1 MSFTIIQNII
11 NYRTYKGDF
20 ASFAV
25 IGIYCAFAPF
35 LAVYCSSF
43 IMPSLIRIKAL
54 LSVFISFINNLPRKH
69 FFALIILFV
78 GLLIISFLPSQS
90 VQYKNIKRHLTLP
103 VASVVKDGYPVAE
116 PIEVEREQY
125 GKSSIDFTGTREIR
139 WVIEEGDSLSNLFQK
154 EGISAAVLHELQ
166 EADKSHLRLGNLV
179 PGQEIK
185 LLVDGDNQLL
195 ALKIKIDFANT
206 LSFVLKEGSY
216 VSLLETEKGEWRN
229 SYYQGSVTG
238 SFYVNAK
245 KSGLSAGQIQQI
257 SGALQEKFDFN
268 RQLRAGDTFHVL
280 VSKQY
285 IDGQYTYDSEV
296 LAVLIKTRQQTY
308 SAFLSED
315 GRYYDDSGQGLGKAY
330 RRSPLDGRNRI
341 SSNFNPKRL
350 HPITK
355 RIRPHNG
362 TDYAVGVGT
371 KVYSIG
377 DGIVQRAGY
386 HPAAGNYIVIKH
398 GRKYTTRYLHL
409 SKIFVR
415 KGQRIKMGLLIGKSG
430 NTGRSTG
437 PHLHYEFHLYNKP
450 VDSRKVN
457 LPLSQEIS
465 KKNKKEFNAR
475 RDGFLKEMHEI

>member
-1 MSFTIIQNII
+1 M
-11 NYRTYKGDF
+11 
-20 ASFAV
+20 
-25 IGIYCAFAPF
+25 PF
-35 LAVYCSSF
+35 LARFKV
-43 IMPSLIRIKAL
+43 L
-54 LSVFISFINNLPRKH
+54 LSAFISFINNLPRKH

-78 GLLIISFLPSQS
+78 CLLVLSFLPSQS
-90 VQYKNIKRHLTLP
+90 LQTKNIKRQLTLP
-103 VASVVKDGYPVAE
+103 VQSSTDNEHSKAE
-116 PIEVEREQY
+116 PIEAKKKTY
-125 GKSSIDFTGTREIR
+125 GKSSFDFTGTDEIR
-139 WVIEEGDSLSNLFQK
+139 WVIKEGDSLSNLFQK
-154 EGISAAVLHELQ
+154 QGLSAAVLHELQ

-185 LLVDGDNQLL
+185 LLVDKDNRLL

-206 LSFVLKEGSY
+206 LSFVLKDGGY

-229 SYYQGSVTG
+229 SYFQGNVTG
-238 SFYVNAK
+238 SFYINAK
-245 KSGLSAGQIQQI
+245 NSGLSAGQIQQI

-285 IDGQYTYDSEV
+285 INGQYTYDSEV

-308 SAFLSED
+308 SAFLNED
-315 GRYYDDSGQGLGKAY
+315 GRYYDEKGQGLGKAY
-330 RRSPLDGRNRI
+330 RRSPVDGNPRI
-341 SSNFNPKRL
+341 SSRFNPRRL

-355 RIRPHNG
+355 RVRPHNG
-362 TDYAVGVGT
+362 TDYAIGVGN

-409 SKIFVR
+409 SKIYVR
-415 KGQRIKMGLLIGKSG
+415 KGQRIKMGRLIAKSG

-437 PHLHYEFHLYNKP
+437 PHLHYEFHINGRP
-450 VDSRKVN
+450 VDSLKVN
-457 LPLSQEIS
+457 LPLSKEIP
-465 KKNKKEFNAR
+465 KKHKNAFNAR
-475 RDGFLKEMHEI
+475 RDGFLKEMQEI

>member
-1 MSFTIIQNII
+1 
-11 NYRTYKGDF
+11 
-20 ASFAV
+20 
-25 IGIYCAFAPF
+25 
-35 LAVYCSSF
+35 
-43 IMPSLIRIKAL
+43 MPSLIRIKAL
-54 LSVFISFINNLPRKH
+54 LSAFISFINNLPRKH

-78 GLLIISFLPSQS
+78 CLLVISFLPSQS
-90 VQYKNIKRHLTLP
+90 VETKNIKRQLTLP
-103 VASVVKDGYPVAE
+103 AQSLSEDSYTQAE
-116 PIEVEREQY
+116 PIEAKREKY
-125 GKSSIDFTGTREIR
+125 GEGRIDFTGTREIEL
-139 WVIEEGDSLSNLFQK
+139 VIKEGDSLSNLFQK
-154 EGISAAVLHELQ
+154 EGLSAAVLHELQ

-185 LLVDGDNQLL
+185 LLVDADNQLL

-216 VSLLETEKGEWRN
+216 ISLLETEEGTWRN

-238 SFYVNAK
+238 SFYINAK
-245 KSGLSAGQIQQI
+245 EAGLSAGQIQQI

-315 GRYYDDSGQGLGKAY
+315 GRYYDETGQGLGKAY

-341 SSNFNPKRL
+341 SSGFNPRRL

-355 RIRPHNG
+355 RVRPHNG
-362 TDYAVGVGT
+362 TDFAVGVGT

-409 SKIFVR
+409 SKIYVR
-415 KGQRIKMGLLIGKSG
+415 KGQRIKMGRLIGKSG

-437 PHLHYEFHLYNKP
+437 PHLHYEFHINGKP
-450 VDSRKVN
+450 VNAMKVN
-457 LPLSQEIS
+457 LPLSKEIS
-465 KKNKKEFNAR
+465 KKHKKAFNAR
-475 RDGFLKEMHEI
+475 RDGFLDEMNEL

>member
-1 MSFTIIQNII
+1 M
-11 NYRTYKGDF
+11 
-20 ASFAV
+20 
-25 IGIYCAFAPF
+25 PF
-35 LAVYCSSF
+35 L
-43 IMPSLIRIKAL
+43 IRLKAL
-54 LSVFISFINNLPRKH
+54 LSAFISFLNDLPRKH

-78 GLLIISFLPSQS
+78 CLLIISFLPSQS
-90 VQYKNIKRHLTLP
+90 VQPQHIKRQLVLP
-103 VASVVKDGYPVAE
+103 IQSVAQDKYSKAE
-116 PIEVEREQY
+116 PIEALEPPREVY
-125 GKSSIDFTGTREIR
+125 GNADIDFTGTREIQ
-139 WVIEEGDSLSNLFQK
+139 WIIKEGDSLSILFQT
-154 EGISAAVLHELQ
+154 EGLSAAVLHELQ

-185 LLVDGDNQLL
+185 LLIGADNSLL

-206 LSFVLKEGSY
+206 LSFVLKEGAY
-216 VSLLETEKGEWRN
+216 VSLLETEEGVWRN
-229 SYYQGSVTG
+229 SYFKGDITG
-238 SFYVNAK
+238 SFYINAK
-245 KSGLSAGQIQQI
+245 EAGLSAGQIQQI

-268 RQLRAGDTFHVL
+268 RQLRVGDTFHVL

-296 LAVLIKTRQQTY
+296 LAILIKTSRQTY

-315 GRYYDDSGQGLGKAY
+315 GRYYDENGKGLGKAY

-341 SSNFNPKRL
+341 SSSFNPKRL

-355 RIRPHNG
+355 RISPHNG
-362 TDYAVGVGT
+362 TDFAVGTGT

-409 SKIFVR
+409 SKIYVR
-415 KGQRIKMGLLIGKSG
+415 AGQRLKMGHLIGHSG

-437 PHLHYEFHLYNKP
+437 AHLHYEFHIYNKP
-450 VDSRKVN
+450 VNAMKVS
-457 LPLSQEIS
+457 LPLSQEIP
-465 KKNKKEFNAR
+465 KKDKKAFNER
-475 RDGFLKEMHEI
+475 RDGFLKEMGEI

>member
-1 MSFTIIQNII
+1 MP
-11 NYRTYKGDF
+11 YLLRLK
-20 ASFAV
+20 
-25 IGIYCAFAPF
+25 AF
-35 LAVYCSSF
+35 
-43 IMPSLIRIKAL
+43 
-54 LSVFISFINNLPRKH
+54 LSAFISFINNLPRQH

-78 GLLIISFLPSQS
+78 CLLIISFLPSQS
-90 VQYKNIKRHLTLP
+90 VQTKNIKRQLTLP
-103 VASVVKDGYPVAE
+103 NQSITHDKYPKAE
-116 PIEVEREQY
+116 PLDAKREKY
-125 GKSSIDFTGTREIR
+125 GKSGIDFSGTREVR
-139 WVIEEGDSLSNLFQK
+139 LVIKEGDSLSNLFQK

-185 LLVDGDNQLL
+185 LLLDVDNQLL

-206 LSFVLKEGSY
+206 LSFVLKGSSY

-238 SFYVNAK
+238 SFYINAK
-245 KSGLSAGQIQQI
+245 EAGLSAGQIQQI

-280 VSKQY
+280 VAKQY
-285 IDGQYTYDSEV
+285 INGQYTYDSEV
-296 LAVLIKTRQQTY
+296 LSVLIKTKQQTY
-308 SAFLSED
+308 SAFLNED
-315 GRYYDDSGQGLGKAY
+315 GRYYDEVGKGLGKAY

-341 SSNFNPKRL
+341 SSGFNPRRL
-350 HPITK
+350 HPVTK

-362 TDYAVGVGT
+362 TDFAVGIGT

-409 SKIFVR
+409 SKIYVR
-415 KGQRIKMGLLIGKSG
+415 KGQRIKMGRLIAKSG

-437 PHLHYEFHLYNKP
+437 PHLHYEFHIYNRP
-450 VDSRKVN
+450 VNAMKVN

-465 KKNKKEFNAR
+465 KKHKKAFNKR
-475 RDGFLKEMHEI
+475 RDSFLKEMHEI